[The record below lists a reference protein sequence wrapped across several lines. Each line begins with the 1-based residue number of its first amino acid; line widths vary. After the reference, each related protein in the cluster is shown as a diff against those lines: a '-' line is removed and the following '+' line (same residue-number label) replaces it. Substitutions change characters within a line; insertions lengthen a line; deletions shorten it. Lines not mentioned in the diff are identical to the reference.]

1 MQEMSD
7 RKVMDKQMT
16 ENKAMKNEINKVT
29 DRQPMDYKSL
39 SDADPTGQNAM
50 QDAKNRENPLFHR
63 VDTNG
68 HLYFEEHQ
76 PLHNKHENGDF
87 QELES
92 LRMEYSNVFDRSN
105 KLDNKV
111 YIIITFCGFLFVF
124 ITGLLSSFTNISFAG
139 NRFSNVVTGLYVLMC
154 IAVIVSYVYILIY
167 LMQLLEP
174 EGIKRMDPEKMENLK
189 LGEMSEE
196 AAVPEL
202 IHLYR
207 DVVNTNLERLHIRCD
222 KLVVGLR
229 YVVLTVILA
238 FSAYAMQI
246 LLRLQL

>member
-1 MQEMSD
+1 M
-7 RKVMDKQMT
+7 
-16 ENKAMKNEINKVT
+16 
-29 DRQPMDYKSL
+29 
-39 SDADPTGQNAM
+39 
-50 QDAKNRENPLFHR
+50 FHR

>member
-1 MQEMSD
+1 
-7 RKVMDKQMT
+7 MDNQNNQMMEKEKT
-16 ENKAMKNEINKVT
+16 
-29 DRQPMDYKSL
+29 P
-39 SDADPTGQNAM
+39 
-50 QDAKNRENPLFHR
+50 ENPVFHR
-63 VDTNG
+63 VDAEG

-92 LRMEYSNVFDRSN
+92 LRIEYSNVFDRSN

-124 ITGLLSSFTNISFAG
+124 ITGLLSSFTSISFAG
-139 NRFSNVVTGLYVLMC
+139 SRFSNIVTGLYVLMC

-174 EGIKRMDPEKMENLK
+174 EGIKRMDPEKMEQLK

-207 DVVNTNLERLHIRCD
+207 GVVNTNLERLHIRCN